1 MKSLRQNGFGLI
13 DQILMVAITIL
24 IAGVMLS
31 LVRFLSTQDVIYRQK
46 TIMTQAQVALYNYLN
61 KYGKDIAMTSS
72 VSGFSNALSPTRQEL
87 IQAGFLP
94 SISPVITRFNGAL
107 VFKVRQG
114 IRNDMTGFVC
124 DTGSVQERGAA
135 STVLAA
141 KIASA
146 VPGGVFTSAD
156 APSTLNGQGYSNV
169 SSPVA
174 GNTIVCAIAYVPS
187 PL

>member
-1 MKSLRQNGFGLI
+1 MKCLRQKGFGLLE
-13 DQILMVAITIL
+13 QILIVAITIL

-46 TIMTQAQVALYNYLN
+46 TILTQAQVALYNYLN
-61 KYGKDIAMTSS
+61 KYGKDIALTSN

-94 SISPVITRFNGAL
+94 SISPVVTRFNGTL

-124 DTGSVQERGAA
+124 DTGTVQERGVP
-135 STVLAA
+135 SMVLAA

-146 VPGGVFTSAD
+146 IPGGVFTTSE

-169 SSPVA
+169 SSPIS
-174 GNTIVCAIAYVPS
+174 GNSIVCAIAYVPS